1 MKKIIALLLVIVVSC
16 ISSNINAQHTIITKV
31 FNHENDEV
39 LQGVLIKIAKT
50 NIRTVTNENGVGVL
64 KNVPKGNFKIEF
76 SYTGFE
82 SASVQ
87 VTVPQAKNDT
97 LIVALHNH
105 EEELEEVFVQ
115 STRTSRTIKNSP
127 TRVETISGEE
137 LDEKNNMRP
146 ANVSMLIH
154 ESTGMQ
160 LQQTSATT
168 GNASIRVQGLDGRYT
183 QLLKDGYP
191 NFGNFANGLSVL
203 EIPPLDLKQVE
214 IIKGPASTL
223 YGGGAIAGVVNFI
236 SKTPKEK
243 LEGNFILNQSNIGQ
257 SNIAGYLQQKKGK
270 FGFTVLAAYNY
281 SKAYDVDKDDFSE
294 IPKSNNY
301 TIHPRL
307 FFYPD
312 SKTTIT
318 IGNNL
323 TQSNSKGG
331 DMQVIKGN
339 SSLGHVYFE
348 KNTTTRNTVT
358 LEADRKI
365 NSDSRFYLKQSFST
379 FNRNLQTNN
388 HEFAGLSTNSYT
400 DLSYTFNKNNH
411 TIISGLNIIYD
422 DFKQHKVT
430 NAFLNSKSFTTG
442 FYAQDT
448 WDVSEIIKIEG
459 GLRVDNVTYKNVNFS
474 KNQTFVLPRVSV
486 LLNYSNH
493 LSSRIGAGLG
503 YKVPTIFTEETEAM
517 HYNNLQ
523 ALDNSV
529 TSERSVGG
537 TIDVNYKN
545 KIGADFQYSFNIMY
559 FLTSINKPLILEQNM
574 QNLFVFKNETK
585 PVISNGIEANIKFIY
600 KNDLKL
606 FVGYTLLDA
615 KAIYKTVNNFIAL
628 TPKNKL
634 NFVLMYEKH
643 NNFKLGFEGYY
654 SDKQYLS
661 NGTKTPN
668 FIELGFL
675 AEKTWKKLTVFIN
688 FENFT
693 DERQSNYKRVVNAPN
708 TNPTF
713 DEIWNHTEGRVING
727 GIKIKL

>member
-358 LEADRKI
+358 LEADRKL

-422 DFKQHKVT
+422 DFKQHKIA

-448 WDVSEIIKIEG
+448 WDISEIIKVEG

-474 KNQTFVLPRVSV
+474 KNQTLVLPRVSV
-486 LLNYSNH
+486 LFNYSNH

-529 TSERSVGG
+529 TAERSVGG
-537 TIDVNYKN
+537 TIDINYKN
-545 KIGADFQYSFNIMY
+545 KIGADFQYSFNVMY

>member
-358 LEADRKI
+358 LEADRKL

-422 DFKQHKVT
+422 DFKQHKIA

-448 WDVSEIIKIEG
+448 WDISEIIKVEG
-459 GLRVDNVTYKNVNFS
+459 GLRVDNITYKNVNFS
-474 KNQTFVLPRVSV
+474 KNQTLVLPRVSV
-486 LLNYSNH
+486 LFNYSNH

-529 TSERSVGG
+529 TAERSVGG
-537 TIDVNYKN
+537 TIDINYKN
-545 KIGADFQYSFNIMY
+545 KIGADFQYSFNVMY

>member
-1 MKKIIALLLVIVVSC
+1 
-16 ISSNINAQHTIITKV
+16 
-31 FNHENDEV
+31 
-39 LQGVLIKIAKT
+39 
-50 NIRTVTNENGVGVL
+50 
-64 KNVPKGNFKIEF
+64 
-76 SYTGFE
+76 
-82 SASVQ
+82 
-87 VTVPQAKNDT
+87 
-97 LIVALHNH
+97 
-105 EEELEEVFVQ
+105 
-115 STRTSRTIKNSP
+115 
-127 TRVETISGEE
+127 
-137 LDEKNNMRP
+137 
-146 ANVSMLIH
+146 
-154 ESTGMQ
+154 
-160 LQQTSATT
+160 
-168 GNASIRVQGLDGRYT
+168 
-183 QLLKDGYP
+183 
-191 NFGNFANGLSVL
+191 
-203 EIPPLDLKQVE
+203 
-214 IIKGPASTL
+214 
-223 YGGGAIAGVVNFI
+223 
-236 SKTPKEK
+236 
-243 LEGNFILNQSNIGQ
+243 
-257 SNIAGYLQQKKGK
+257 
-270 FGFTVLAAYNY
+270 LAAYNY

>member
-1 MKKIIALLLVIVVSC
+1 MKKIIALLLVVMVC
-16 ISSNINAQHTIITKV
+16 ISSNVKAQHTIVTKV

>member
-1 MKKIIALLLVIVVSC
+1 MKKIIALLLVVMVC
-16 ISSNINAQHTIITKV
+16 ISSNVKAQHTIVTKV

-358 LEADRKI
+358 LEADRKL

-422 DFKQHKVT
+422 DFKQHKIA

-448 WDVSEIIKIEG
+448 WDISEIIKVEG

-474 KNQTFVLPRVSV
+474 KNQTLVLPRVSV
-486 LLNYSNH
+486 LFNYSNH

-529 TSERSVGG
+529 TAERSVGG
-537 TIDVNYKN
+537 TIDINYKN
-545 KIGADFQYSFNIMY
+545 KIGADFQYSFNVMY

>member
-1 MKKIIALLLVIVVSC
+1 MKKIIALLLVVMVC
-16 ISSNINAQHTIITKV
+16 ISSNVKAQHTIVTKV

-537 TIDVNYKN
+537 TIDVN
-545 KIGADFQYSFNIMY
+545 
-559 FLTSINKPLILEQNM
+559 
-574 QNLFVFKNETK
+574 
-585 PVISNGIEANIKFIY
+585 
-600 KNDLKL
+600 
-606 FVGYTLLDA
+606 
-615 KAIYKTVNNFIAL
+615 
-628 TPKNKL
+628 
-634 NFVLMYEKH
+634 
-643 NNFKLGFEGYY
+643 
-654 SDKQYLS
+654 
-661 NGTKTPN
+661 
-668 FIELGFL
+668 
-675 AEKTWKKLTVFIN
+675 
-688 FENFT
+688 
-693 DERQSNYKRVVNAPN
+693 
-708 TNPTF
+708 
-713 DEIWNHTEGRVING
+713 
-727 GIKIKL
+727 

>member
-358 LEADRKI
+358 LEADRKL

>member
-1 MKKIIALLLVIVVSC
+1 MKKIIALLLVVMVC
-16 ISSNINAQHTIITKV
+16 ISSNVKAQHTIVTKV

-422 DFKQHKVT
+422 DFKQHKIA

-448 WDVSEIIKIEG
+448 WDISEIIKVEG

>member
-1 MKKIIALLLVIVVSC
+1 
-16 ISSNINAQHTIITKV
+16 
-31 FNHENDEV
+31 
-39 LQGVLIKIAKT
+39 
-50 NIRTVTNENGVGVL
+50 
-64 KNVPKGNFKIEF
+64 
-76 SYTGFE
+76 
-82 SASVQ
+82 
-87 VTVPQAKNDT
+87 
-97 LIVALHNH
+97 
-105 EEELEEVFVQ
+105 
-115 STRTSRTIKNSP
+115 
-127 TRVETISGEE
+127 
-137 LDEKNNMRP
+137 
-146 ANVSMLIH
+146 
-154 ESTGMQ
+154 
-160 LQQTSATT
+160 
-168 GNASIRVQGLDGRYT
+168 
-183 QLLKDGYP
+183 
-191 NFGNFANGLSVL
+191 
-203 EIPPLDLKQVE
+203 
-214 IIKGPASTL
+214 
-223 YGGGAIAGVVNFI
+223 
-236 SKTPKEK
+236 
-243 LEGNFILNQSNIGQ
+243 
-257 SNIAGYLQQKKGK
+257 
-270 FGFTVLAAYNY
+270 
-281 SKAYDVDKDDFSE
+281 
-294 IPKSNNY
+294 
-301 TIHPRL
+301 
-307 FFYPD
+307 
-312 SKTTIT
+312 
-318 IGNNL
+318 
-323 TQSNSKGG
+323 
-331 DMQVIKGN
+331 
-339 SSLGHVYFE
+339 
-348 KNTTTRNTVT
+348 
-358 LEADRKI
+358 
-365 NSDSRFYLKQSFST
+365 
-379 FNRNLQTNN
+379 
-388 HEFAGLSTNSYT
+388 
-400 DLSYTFNKNNH
+400 
-411 TIISGLNIIYD
+411 
-422 DFKQHKVT
+422 
-430 NAFLNSKSFTTG
+430 
-442 FYAQDT
+442 
-448 WDVSEIIKIEG
+448 
-459 GLRVDNVTYKNVNFS
+459 
-474 KNQTFVLPRVSV
+474 
-486 LLNYSNH
+486 SNH

>member
-1 MKKIIALLLVIVVSC
+1 MKKIIALLLVVMVC
-16 ISSNINAQHTIITKV
+16 ISSNVKAQHTIVTKV

-459 GLRVDNVTYKNVNFS
+459 GLRVDNVTY
-474 KNQTFVLPRVSV
+474 
-486 LLNYSNH
+486 
-493 LSSRIGAGLG
+493 
-503 YKVPTIFTEETEAM
+503 
-517 HYNNLQ
+517 
-523 ALDNSV
+523 
-529 TSERSVGG
+529 
-537 TIDVNYKN
+537 
-545 KIGADFQYSFNIMY
+545 
-559 FLTSINKPLILEQNM
+559 
-574 QNLFVFKNETK
+574 
-585 PVISNGIEANIKFIY
+585 
-600 KNDLKL
+600 
-606 FVGYTLLDA
+606 
-615 KAIYKTVNNFIAL
+615 
-628 TPKNKL
+628 
-634 NFVLMYEKH
+634 
-643 NNFKLGFEGYY
+643 
-654 SDKQYLS
+654 
-661 NGTKTPN
+661 
-668 FIELGFL
+668 
-675 AEKTWKKLTVFIN
+675 
-688 FENFT
+688 
-693 DERQSNYKRVVNAPN
+693 
-708 TNPTF
+708 
-713 DEIWNHTEGRVING
+713 
-727 GIKIKL
+727 